1 MPSGFPT
8 LLSPHTLPSGG
19 RLRTQ
24 VWMEPALVLSGS
36 IAVPL
41 LFTAA
46 RRIFN
51 HGTLWLVDLFAARDY
66 DTMSTSPHEAA
77 PATDEPLTIFL
88 FDHPGADIILRSQDS
103 YHLRVPKIYI
113 IDSSPILGELIRK
126 TLDFPG
132 DANSDPRFPVI
143 QLPESGEIL
152 RRLLTFIFPTT
163 PLLPSLPSTP
173 EEIMELLSVAQKY
186 QMGTALTH
194 IRGSISQQNS
204 LPTSLE
210 PALHI
215 YALAQKYGLR
225 PEALRS
231 AQAIVLKQSMTI
243 EDFGNKLDVM
253 PGDSLHELSKYHE
266 RVRDILASDLTD
278 FRKSRACGTI
288 TGLRCTELSSSK
300 IPSWLDQYIES
311 IGKSPNL
318 FDYGGLSIAMA
329 RHVKDKADE
338 PGCKC
343 ASISS
348 ISNFWEALASVVH
361 GGLKKVSV
369 VDIPSCL
376 GMLNF
381 LQAESALCLVR
392 DREDPQTKIISAT
405 SPLEPFD
412 VFDTNLIIRSSD
424 KVDYRVHKTILA
436 MASPFFKDHLLSLP
450 PPSHTEVVGG
460 LRVVQ
465 LSENSELLNTL
476 LSILYPVRTV
486 LPNSYEKVLRLPA
499 I

>member
-1 MPSGFPT
+1 
-8 LLSPHTLPSGG
+8 
-19 RLRTQ
+19 
-24 VWMEPALVLSGS
+24 
-36 IAVPL
+36 
-41 LFTAA
+41 
-46 RRIFN
+46 
-51 HGTLWLVDLFAARDY
+51 
-66 DTMSTSPHEAA
+66 MSKSPHEAD
-77 PATDEPLTIFL
+77 PATDEPLTISL
-88 FDHPGADIILRSQDS
+88 FDHPRADIILRSQDS
-103 YHLRVPKIYI
+103 YHLRVPRIYI
-113 IDSSPILGELIRK
+113 VDGSPILGELIRK
-126 TLDFPG
+126 TLNFPG
-132 DANSDPRFPVI
+132 DANSDPTFPVI

-231 AQAIVLKQSMTI
+231 AQAIFLKQSMTI

-253 PGDSLHELSKYHE
+253 PGASLYELSKYHE
-266 RVRDILASDLTD
+266 RVREILASDLTE

-329 RHVKDKADE
+329 HHVKDKANE

-348 ISNFWEALASVVH
+348 ISEFWEALASVVH
-361 GGLKKVSV
+361 GSFKKVSV
-369 VDIPSCL
+369 VDILSCL

-381 LQAESALCLVR
+381 TGRVGSMSRAGTRGPSNQNHFSHV
-392 DREDPQTKIISAT
+392 
-405 SPLEPFD
+405 SP
-412 VFDTNLIIRSSD
+412 
-424 KVDYRVHKTILA
+424 
-436 MASPFFKDHLLSLP
+436 
-450 PPSHTEVVGG
+450 
-460 LRVVQ
+460 
-465 LSENSELLNTL
+465 
-476 LSILYPVRTV
+476 
-486 LPNSYEKVLRLPA
+486 
-499 I
+499 